1 MLAAGGGDSQQQ
13 REEKRIG
20 SNVLVGSIHPSFVN
34 SRVNVERIRWQCVF
48 CYFAQAVILVLDS
61 TQPSRRRGAWP
72 WGGVN
77 SESVHMATKPATH
90 PRVNLAVTPLLVTPY
105 SSCLSSHTGIRRE
118 LTLSLSRYIYISG
131 QVPLQRQESQSVSV
145 EGQWRPTTSERRP
158 TKHLGNESNS
168 KDNVIFLVFRS
179 LLG

>member
-105 SSCLSSHTGIRRE
+105 SSWLSSHTGIRRE
-118 LTLSLSRYIYISG
+118 LTLSLSLAIYIFPGKCHCKGRRVSQCRWRGSG
-131 QVPLQRQESQSVSV
+131 DRRRVR
-145 EGQWRPTTSERRP
+145 EGQLNTSAMNRIAR
-158 TKHLGNESNS
+158 TMSY
-168 KDNVIFLVFRS
+168 F
-179 LLG
+179 